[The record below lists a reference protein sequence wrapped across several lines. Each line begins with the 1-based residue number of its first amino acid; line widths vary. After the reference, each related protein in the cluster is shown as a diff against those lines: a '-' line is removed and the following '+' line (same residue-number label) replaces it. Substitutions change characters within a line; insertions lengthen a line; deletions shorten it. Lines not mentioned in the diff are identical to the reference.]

1 MLTRAAT
8 TDRRLTKHQI
18 SDEAL
23 ETSKLLV
30 EFLHASYA
38 TRRQGAET
46 AGGEGARADAPGSAS
61 ASASTSIS
69 ISASASASASTS
81 EENAARPPISAH
93 AVRAAIHVY
102 QHGERTVGQLAS
114 GLGISYGWA
123 SRVVDEL
130 EAAHY
135 IVRDHDP
142 SDRRVVRVRLDDAA
156 LEEVERA
163 YAWRGEAVQRAL
175 EPLAEN
181 EREAVRLFLRRVID
195 LMRRPD

>member
-1 MLTRAAT
+1 MTPDSPAKPR
-8 TDRRLTKHQI
+8 I

-30 EFLHASYA
+30 EFLHATYA
-38 TRRQGAET
+38 TRRGRQGA
-46 AGGEGARADAPGSAS
+46 AEGDADPHAPDPGSGDGE
-61 ASASTSIS
+61 T
-69 ISASASASASTS
+69 
-81 EENAARPPISAH
+81 ARPPMSAH

-135 IVRDHDP
+135 IVRERGAA
-142 SDRRVVRVRLDDAA
+142 DRRVVRVRLDAAA
-156 LEEVERA
+156 LEQVEKA
-163 YAWRGEAVQRAL
+163 YAWRGEAVWHAL
-175 EPLAEN
+175 EPLSES
-181 EREAVRLFLRRVID
+181 ERAAVRLFLRRTID
-195 LMRRPD
+195 LMRQEEPNHPGR

>member
-1 MLTRAAT
+1 MTKAQRPKTRM
-8 TDRRLTKHQI
+8 

-30 EFLHASYA
+30 EFLHVTYA
-38 TRRQGAET
+38 TRHQPTE
-46 AGGEGARADAPGSAS
+46 AGGDEGGPLGAQAQASAAAPAQGSA
-61 ASASTSIS
+61 
-69 ISASASASASTS
+69 
-81 EENAARPPISAH
+81 EEAAARPPMSAH

-135 IVRDHDP
+135 IVREHDP

-156 LEEVERA
+156 LEQVERA
-163 YAWRGEAVQRAL
+163 YAWRGEAVERAL
-175 EPLAEN
+175 EPLSES

-195 LMRRPD
+195 LMRQGG

>member
-1 MLTRAAT
+1 MTRAERPKTRMSA
-8 TDRRLTKHQI
+8 
-18 SDEAL
+18 EAL

-30 EFLHASYA
+30 EFLHVTYA
-38 TRRQGAET
+38 TRHQPTEA
-46 AGGEGARADAPGSAS
+46 AGGEGAQPNSPAPASEVAVAD
-61 ASASTSIS
+61 
-69 ISASASASASTS
+69 
-81 EENAARPPISAH
+81 RPPMSAH

-135 IVRDHDP
+135 IVREHDP

-156 LEEVERA
+156 LEQVERA
-163 YAWRGEAVQRAL
+163 YAWRGEAVERAL
-175 EPLAEN
+175 EPLSES
-181 EREAVRLFLRRVID
+181 EREAVRLFLRRVTD
-195 LMRRPD
+195 LMRQGG

>member
-1 MLTRAAT
+1 MTKAQRPKTR
-8 TDRRLTKHQI
+8 I

-23 ETSKLLV
+23 DTTKLLV
-30 EFLHASYA
+30 EFLHATYA
-38 TRRQGAET
+38 TRHQPT
-46 AGGEGARADAPGSAS
+46 ASVEGEGAQPNAPAMAS
-61 ASASTSIS
+61 
-69 ISASASASASTS
+69 
-81 EENAARPPISAH
+81 EVDVAARPPMSAH

-135 IVRDHDP
+135 IVREHDP
-142 SDRRVVRVRLDDAA
+142 SDRRVVRVRLDEAA
-156 LEEVERA
+156 LEQVERA

-175 EPLAEN
+175 EALSDS

-195 LMRRPD
+195 LMRQAG